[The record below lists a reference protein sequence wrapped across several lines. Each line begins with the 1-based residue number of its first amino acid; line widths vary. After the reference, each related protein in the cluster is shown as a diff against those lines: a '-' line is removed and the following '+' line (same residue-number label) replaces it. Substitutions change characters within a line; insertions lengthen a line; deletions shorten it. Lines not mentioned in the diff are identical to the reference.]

1 MSAYRFDAPDFSL
14 HNVRAVL
21 PDRIVEDAVVVVED
35 GCIADVRERT
45 HGRPSG
51 SIDGHGSF
59 CLPGLVDCHS
69 DGLEKEISP
78 RPNVVLPVDFA
89 LRSYEARV
97 RSAGVT
103 TLYHGIG
110 YQNGTRHSRTIERAE
125 AMVTALHNR
134 RVEHD
139 ALVDHRILY
148 RLDARYPEGYAALG
162 SRFAVG
168 MGPLEPCPYVSYED
182 HTPGQGQYK
191 DAATYRAWIAGSD
204 ENIGKDPDVELARV
218 ISERDALI
226 EYRAENLKWL
236 AALASDKRVRLVC
249 HDPTSREDIENA
261 LRWPAA
267 VAEFPTTL
275 EAAQAARDH
284 GMPTVMGSPNVM
296 RGGSHSGN
304 VSAEE
309 LVRRELCTALA
320 SDYQPATM
328 LAAAFQLAERGSATL
343 PAAVKLVTTG
353 PATMLG
359 LADRGTLELGQRADM
374 MLCHFDGRWP
384 TVRQVWR
391 APSVV
396 LSLV

>member
-1 MSAYRFDAPDFSL
+1 MSTYRFDTADFTL
-14 HNVRAVL
+14 HNVRAVMR
-21 PDRIVEDAVVVVED
+21 DRIIDDAIVIVED
-35 GCIADVRERT
+35 GYIAEVRQR
-45 HGRPSG
+45 GPSRPDS
-51 SIDGHGSF
+51 SIDGYGSF

-103 TLYHGIG
+103 TLYHGVG

-125 AMVTALHNR
+125 EMVRELHNR
-134 RVEHD
+134 RLEPD

-148 RLDARYPEGYAALG
+148 RLDARYPEGYRALG
-162 SRFAVG
+162 ARFDSG

-191 DAATYRAWIAGSD
+191 NPETYRSWIAGSV
-204 ENIGKDPDVELARV
+204 ENAGKDPDEELARV
-218 ISERDALI
+218 IAERDALI
-226 EYRAENLKWL
+226 EHRAENLRWL
-236 AALASDKRVRLVC
+236 VALAREQRVRLVC
-249 HDPTSREDIENA
+249 HDPTSRQDIEHAA
-261 LRWPAA
+261 LWPAS
-267 VAEFPTTL
+267 VAEFPTTV
-275 EAAQAARDH
+275 EAAHVARDH

-309 LVRRELCTALA
+309 LVKLGLCTALA

-328 LAAAFQLAERGSATL
+328 LAAAFQLAERGSASL
-343 PAAVKLVTTG
+343 PVAVRLVTEG

-359 LADRGTLELGQRADM
+359 LTDRGSLDVGQRADLV
-374 MLCHFDGRWP
+374 LCHFDGRWP
-384 TVRQVWR
+384 TVRHVWR
-391 APSVV
+391 ATSAV
-396 LSLV
+396 LSPV

>member
-1 MSAYRFDAPDFSL
+1 MSAYRFDSADFTV

-21 PDRIVEDAVVVVED
+21 PDRIIEDAVVVVED
-35 GCIADVRERT
+35 GYIAAIEEGSHR
-45 HGRPSG
+45 RPTG
-51 SIDGHGSF
+51 SIDGHRSY

-110 YQNGTRHSRTIERAE
+110 YQNGTRHNRTIERAE
-125 AMVTALHNR
+125 EMVSALHNR
-134 RVEHD
+134 RLEHD

-148 RLDARYPEGYAALG
+148 RLDARFPEGYAALG
-162 SRFAVG
+162 SRFEGG

-191 DAATYRAWIAGSD
+191 NAATYRAWIAGST
-204 ENIGKDPDVELARV
+204 EYVGKDPDIELARV
-218 ISERDALI
+218 IAERDALI
-226 EYRAENLKWL
+226 EHRDKNLMWL
-236 AALASDKRVRLVC
+236 AALAGEQRVRLVC

-261 LRWPAA
+261 LEWPAA

-275 EAAQAARDH
+275 EAAQAAHDH

-309 LVRRELCTALA
+309 LVKHGLCTALA

-328 LAAAFQLAERGSATL
+328 LAAAFQLADRGSASL
-343 PAAVKLVTTG
+343 PAAVRLVTAG
-353 PATMLG
+353 PANMLG
-359 LADRGTLELGQRADM
+359 LTDRGTLEVGQRADM
-374 MLCHFDGRWP
+374 VLCHFDGRWP
-384 TVRQVWR
+384 TVRHVWR
-391 APSVV
+391 APSAV
-396 LSLV
+396 LIPV